1 MSDQVLRIIPLGGLG
16 EIGKNMMAYEYG
28 EDILIVDT
36 GLMFPTSDML
46 GVDYIIPD
54 FQYLYD
60 KAHRVRGIVYTH
72 GHEDHTGAVRHVLA
86 RIPVP
91 MYATPLTKGL
101 LQVKIRSDRTLK
113 NLPIHEV
120 RPGDSVRIGPFQVEF
135 IHVTHSIP
143 DSVALAITTPAG
155 LVLHSGDYKFDHT
168 PIDGRPTDFAALAAL
183 ARRPGGVLAL
193 LADSTNADK
202 PGWTPS
208 EQVITPALEAA
219 MREAPGRVLVATFAS
234 LISRMQQ
241 VADVATRLGRKLAFV
256 GTSMVE
262 NAKMARKLGY
272 LQVPDDVLVPL
283 ERALKLPPQEVVLMV
298 TGSQGEPSSI
308 LGRLAGV
315 GGSRGRRP
323 FQVQPGDT
331 IIISAHPIPG
341 NTENVYRTINS
352 LIRKGAHVLYDPI
365 ARVHVSGHASQEEMK
380 LMLNLVR
387 PRHFI
392 PIHGELRH
400 LAQHSRMAQQLG
412 IPRERIAVV
421 ENGQVVEF
429 RRGRMRLAERVPGG
443 WVFVEGA
450 VVGESSI
457 REIKERQALARGGLL
472 LVTVPV
478 DLGTGKLAGDVD
490 VVTRGFVYPEGAEEF
505 AAVLRKRI
513 KKALKAASG
522 DLEKALEQAVKNFVY
537 SELRRRPQ
545 IFVTVKDVARSGPVA
560 SSNGGT
566 SRKKRGGG
574 GR

>member
-1 MSDQVLRIIPLGGLG
+1 MTEQVLRIIPLGGLG

-72 GHEDHTGAVRHVLA
+72 GHEDHTGAVRHVLE
-86 RIPVP
+86 RIPAP
-91 MYATPLTKGL
+91 MYATPLTRGL
-101 LQVKIRSDRTLK
+101 LQVKLRGERHLK

-120 RPGDSVRIGPFQVEF
+120 RAGDTVRIGPFRVEF

-143 DSVALAITTPAG
+143 DSVALAITTPVG
-155 LVLHSGDYKFDHT
+155 LVVHTGDYKFDHT

-208 EQVITPALEAA
+208 ERVITPALEAA
-219 MREAPGRVLVATFAS
+219 MRAAPGRVLVATFAS

-262 NAKMARKLGY
+262 NARMARKLGY
-272 LQVPDDVLVPL
+272 LQVPDEVLIPL
-283 ERALKLPPQEVVLMV
+283 ERALQLPPEQVVLMV

-308 LGRLAGV
+308 LGRLAGI
-315 GGSRGRRP
+315 GGRRGRRP
-323 FQVQPGDT
+323 FRIQAGDT
-331 IIISAHPIPG
+331 VIISAHPIPG
-341 NTENVYRTINS
+341 NTENIYRTINS

-380 LMLNLVR
+380 LMLNLVQ
-387 PRHFI
+387 PRFFI

-400 LAQHSRMAQQLG
+400 LDQHRRMAQELG
-412 IPRERIAVV
+412 LAAERIAVV
-421 ENGQVVEF
+421 ENGQVIELTA
-429 RRGRMRLAERVPGG
+429 RQMRLAERVPGG

-450 VVGESSI
+450 IVGESSI

-478 DLGTGKLAGDVD
+478 DLSTGKLAGDID
-490 VVTRGFVYPEGAEEF
+490 VVTRGFVVSEDAEDF
-505 AAVLRKRI
+505 VALLRKRV
-513 KKALKAASG
+513 KKVLKGASG
-522 DLEKALEQAVKNFVY
+522 DLEKALEQAIKNFIY
-537 SELRRRPQ
+537 GELRRRPQ
-545 IFVTVKDVARSGPVA
+545 IFVTVKDVARSGPA
-560 SSNGGT
+560 ATGNG
-566 SRKKRGGG
+566 SAPPRSKKGG
-574 GR
+574 

>member
-1 MSDQVLRIIPLGGLG
+1 LRIIPLGGLG

-28 EDILIVDT
+28 DDILVVDT

-72 GHEDHTGAVRHVLA
+72 GHEDHTGAVRPVLE
-86 RIPVP
+86 RIPAP

-101 LQVKIRSDRTLK
+101 LQIKIRGARNLK
-113 NLPIHEV
+113 NVPIHEV
-120 RPGDSVRIGPFQVEF
+120 RPGDSVHIGPFKVEF

-155 LVLHSGDYKFDHT
+155 LVLHTGDYKFDHT
-168 PIDGRPTDFAALAAL
+168 PIDGKPTDFAALAAL

-241 VADVATRLGRKLAFV
+241 VADVAARLGRKLAFV

-272 LQVPDDVLVPL
+272 LHVPEDLVVPL
-283 ERALKLPPQEVVLMV
+283 EQALKLPPQDVVLMV

-308 LGRLAGV
+308 LGRLAG
-315 GGSRGRRP
+315 GSHARGRRP
-323 FQVQPGDT
+323 FTVQKGDT

-341 NTENVYRTINS
+341 NTENVFRTINN
-352 LIRKGAHVLYDPI
+352 LIRKGADVLYDPI

-380 LMLNLVR
+380 LMINLVR
-387 PRHFI
+387 PKFFI

-412 IPRERIAVV
+412 IPQERIAVV
-421 ENGQVVEF
+421 ENGQVIEF
-429 RRGRMRLAERVPGG
+429 RRGKMRLAERVPGG

-450 VVGESSI
+450 IVGESSI

-490 VVTRGFVYPEGAEEF
+490 VVTRGFVYPEGADEF

-513 KKALKAASG
+513 KKALKNVTG
-522 DLEKALEQAVKNFVY
+522 DMEKALEQTVKNFVY

-545 IFVTVKDVARSGPVA
+545 IFVTVKDVARSGPA
-560 SSNGGT
+560 SGGNGGT
-566 SRKKRGGG
+566 PRRGKKGGG